1 MNSKYLSTILLFIIK
16 SFNGTDISFS
26 KGNHA
31 SIVMSTIL
39 V

>member
-1 MNSKYLSTILLFIIK
+1 MNSKYLSIILLFIIK
-16 SFNGTDISFS
+16 SFNGTDIPFS

-31 SIVMSTIL
+31 SIIMSTAL